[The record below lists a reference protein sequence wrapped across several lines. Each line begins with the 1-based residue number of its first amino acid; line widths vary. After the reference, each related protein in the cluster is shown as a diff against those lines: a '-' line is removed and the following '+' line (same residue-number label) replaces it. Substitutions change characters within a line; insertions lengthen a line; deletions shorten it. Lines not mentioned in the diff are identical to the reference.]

1 MFFRLYFSNIQISWF
16 LEYVF
21 KRIVNGEVVLK
32 MELFLQPDV
41 PALGEVASF
50 GSDYFLLKIKIV
62 AECEGV
68 FTVKF
73 VIV

>member
-1 MFFRLYFSNIQISWF
+1 MF
-16 LEYVF
+16 VF
-21 KRIVNGEVVLK
+21 VVSSK
-32 MELFLQPDV
+32 MMHNVLGI
-41 PALGEVASF
+41 GEVAKF

-73 VIV
+73 VIVWMGC